1 MFGIYKFENGL
12 RFTGKVARTE
22 EEAKDYLAK
31 THGKIQP
38 VFTGKR
44 EIDGTPIYENKFVP
58 GYNTEAFVIQFVEL
72 V

>member
-1 MFGIYKFENGL
+1 MFGIYKYENGL

-22 EEAKDYLAK
+22 QEAKNYLAQAY
-31 THGKIQP
+31 GKIQP

-44 EIDGTPIYENKFVP
+44 KIDGTPIYENKFIP
-58 GYNTEAFVIQFVEL
+58 DYNEEAFVIQFIEL